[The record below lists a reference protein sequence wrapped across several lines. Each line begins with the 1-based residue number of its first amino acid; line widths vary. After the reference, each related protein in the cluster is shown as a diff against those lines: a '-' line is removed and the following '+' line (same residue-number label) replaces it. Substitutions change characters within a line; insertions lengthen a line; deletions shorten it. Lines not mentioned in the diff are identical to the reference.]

1 MVNLDK
7 GLLKIIKDESLE
19 DYFIKANFGL
29 EKENVR
35 VTESGNL
42 ALTPHPKAFGDREKN
57 AYIKTDFSESQLEMV
72 TPVCNTLEE
81 VYSFIC
87 NLNKVVSL
95 EIMKNGEFL
104 WPQSNPPILPR
115 EEEIPIAKLS
125 NREDELYRENLSYKY
140 GKKKQVISGIHYN
153 FSFKEEFIKLLYKE
167 LKVEKDFRE
176 FKDDTYLRMARNF
189 QKYHWLLIYLTGA
202 SPVFHESY
210 IEEIKEEGEKLGEDS
225 YYIKDDTSLRNSSYG
240 YKNKKDYYVSYNS
253 IEEYAS
259 DIKNL
264 VKDKEIQSI
273 KEYYN
278 PIRLKSLGSEDM
290 LESLLHKGID
300 YLEVRLLDL
309 DPLSIQGVS
318 KETLYLVHLFMIY
331 TLLKENKEITYKD
344 QEEFF
349 KNHDMVALKGRNEE
363 AVIYENGVPVL
374 LKDKGREI
382 LSEMDEIVEILFSNN
397 EEFKNVIKRAL
408 EKINNPHDTISEKLI
423 KDIKEEGY
431 INFHMRLAKEYL
443 NNFKNKEFNL
453 VGYEDLELSTQIL
466 ILDAIKRGIEF
477 NMMDRLENFISLSDG
492 EKVEYVKQATKTS
505 KDSYITALIMEN
517 KLVTKDIL
525 RENNIRVPKGKDY
538 ENIDEAKKD
547 FRLFKNEKIVIKPKS
562 TNFGL
567 GISIFPGEYSRED
580 YDKAVEIAFRE
591 DSSILIE
598 EFMTGKEYRFL
609 VIGEEVVGILHRE
622 PANVIGNGESTIEEL
637 VFEKNKDPLRGKGYK
652 TPLEKIKLG
661 EIEEMFLKNQGL
673 SFKSI
678 PKNGEKIY
686 LRENSNI
693 STGGDSID
701 FTDKIHPSYKE
712 VALKSAKAVKA
723 LICGVDMVIDN
734 IEEEAKEKNHGI
746 IELNFNP
753 AIHIHC
759 FPYKGENRKAGE
771 KILDLLFNY

>member
-176 FKDDTYLRMARNF
+176 FKDDIYLRMARNF

-240 YKNKKDYYVSYNS
+240 YKNKKDYYISYNS
-253 IEEYAS
+253 IGEYAS

-382 LSEMDEIVEILFSNN
+382 LSEMGEIVEILFSNN

-431 INFHMRLAKEYL
+431 INFHMRLAKKYL

-538 ENIDEAKKD
+538 DNTDEAKKD
-547 FRLFKNEKIVIKPKS
+547 FRLFKDEKIVIKPKS

-580 YDKAVEIAFRE
+580 YNKAVEIAFRE

-673 SFKSI
+673 SFKYI

-734 IEEEAKEKNHGI
+734 IEEEAQEKNHGI

-771 KILDLLFNY
+771 KILDLLFN

>member
-176 FKDDTYLRMARNF
+176 FKDDIYLRMARNF

-210 IEEIKEEGEKLGEDS
+210 IDEIKKDGEILGEDS

-253 IEEYAS
+253 IGEYAS

-349 KNHDMVALKGRNEE
+349 KNHDMVALKGRNED
-363 AVIYENGVPVL
+363 AVIHENGVPVL

-408 EKINNPHDTISEKLI
+408 EKINNPHDIISEKLI

-525 RENNIRVPKGKDY
+525 KENNIRVPKGKDY
-538 ENIDEAKKD
+538 DNIDEAKKD
-547 FRLFKNEKIVIKPKS
+547 FRLFKDEKIVIKPKS

-637 VFEKNKDPLRGKGYK
+637 VFEKNKDPLRGRGYK

-673 SFKSI
+673 SFKYI

-723 LICGVDMVIDN
+723 IICGVDMVIDN

-771 KILDLLFNY
+771 KILDLLFN

>member
-35 VTESGNL
+35 VTERGNL
-42 ALTPHPKAFGDREKN
+42 ALTPHPKAFGDREN
-57 AYIKTDFSESQLEMV
+57 NPYIKTDFSESQLEMV

-125 NREDELYRENLSYKY
+125 NREDELYRENLGYKY

-167 LKVEKDFRE
+167 LKVKKDFRE
-176 FKDDTYLRMARNF
+176 FKDDIYLRMARNF

-309 DPLSIQGVS
+309 DPLSIQGVN

-349 KNHDMVALKGRNEE
+349 KNHDMVALKGRNED
-363 AVIYENGVPVL
+363 AVIHENGVPVL

-525 RENNIRVPKGKDY
+525 KENNIRVPKGKDY
-538 ENIDEAKKD
+538 DNIDEAKKD
-547 FRLFKNEKIVIKPKS
+547 FRLFKDEKIVIKPKS

-637 VFEKNKDPLRGKGYK
+637 VFEKNKDPLRGRGYK

-673 SFKSI
+673 SFKYI

-723 LICGVDMVIDN
+723 IICGVDMVIDN

-771 KILDLLFNY
+771 KILDLLFN

>member
-176 FKDDTYLRMARNF
+176 FKDDIYLRMARNF

-363 AVIYENGVPVL
+363 VVIHENGVPVL

-397 EEFKNVIKRAL
+397 EKFKNVIKRAL

-538 ENIDEAKKD
+538 DNIDEAKKD
-547 FRLFKNEKIVIKPKS
+547 FRLFKDEKIVIKPKS

-637 VFEKNKDPLRGKGYK
+637 VSEKNKDPLRGKGYK

-673 SFKSI
+673 SFKYI

-771 KILDLLFNY
+771 KILDLLFN

>member
-35 VTESGNL
+35 VTERGNL

-176 FKDDTYLRMARNF
+176 FKDDIYLRMARNF

-253 IEEYAS
+253 IGEYAS

-290 LESLLHKGID
+290 LESLLNKGID

-363 AVIYENGVPVL
+363 AVIHENGVPVL

-538 ENIDEAKKD
+538 DNIDEAKKD
-547 FRLFKNEKIVIKPKS
+547 FRLFKDEKIVIKPKS

-637 VFEKNKDPLRGKGYK
+637 VSEKNKDPLRGKGYK

-673 SFKSI
+673 SFKYI

-734 IEEEAKEKNHGI
+734 IEEEAKEKNYGI

-771 KILDLLFNY
+771 KILDLLFN

>member
-87 NLNKVVSL
+87 NLNKGVSL

-176 FKDDTYLRMARNF
+176 FKDDIYLRMARNF

-240 YKNKKDYYVSYNS
+240 YKNKKDYYISYNS
-253 IEEYAS
+253 IGEYAS

-382 LSEMDEIVEILFSNN
+382 LSEMGEIVEILFSNN

-431 INFHMRLAKEYL
+431 INFHMRLAKKYL

-525 RENNIRVPKGKDY
+525 RENNIRVPKGKYYD
-538 ENIDEAKKD
+538 NIDEAKKD
-547 FRLFKNEKIVIKPKS
+547 FRLFKDEKIVIKPKS

-637 VFEKNKDPLRGKGYK
+637 VSEKNKDPLRGKGYK

-673 SFKSI
+673 SFKYI

-771 KILDLLFNY
+771 KILDLLFN

>member
-176 FKDDTYLRMARNF
+176 FKDDIYLRMARNF

-210 IEEIKEEGEKLGEDS
+210 IDEIKKDGEILGEDS

-253 IEEYAS
+253 IGEYAS

-349 KNHDMVALKGRNEE
+349 KNHDMVALKGRNED
-363 AVIYENGVPVL
+363 AVIHENGVPVL

-525 RENNIRVPKGKDY
+525 KENNIRVPKGKDY
-538 ENIDEAKKD
+538 DNIDEAKKD
-547 FRLFKNEKIVIKPKS
+547 FRLFKDEKIVIKPKS

-609 VIGEEVVGILHRE
+609 VIGEDVVGILHRE

-637 VFEKNKDPLRGKGYK
+637 VFEKNKDPLRGRGYK

-673 SFKSI
+673 SFKYI

-771 KILDLLFNY
+771 KILDLLFN

>member
-176 FKDDTYLRMARNF
+176 FKDDIYLRMARNF

-309 DPLSIQGVS
+309 DPLSVQGVN

-363 AVIYENGVPVL
+363 SVIHENGVPVL

-423 KDIKEEGY
+423 KDIKEDGY

-477 NMMDRLENFISLSDG
+477 NIMDRLENFISLSDG

-547 FRLFKNEKIVIKPKS
+547 FRLFKDEKIVIKPKS

-673 SFKSI
+673 SFKYI

-771 KILDLLFNY
+771 KILDLLFN

>member
-176 FKDDTYLRMARNF
+176 FKDDIYLRMARNF

-210 IEEIKEEGEKLGEDS
+210 IDEIKKDGEILGEDS

-253 IEEYAS
+253 IGEYAS

-349 KNHDMVALKGRNEE
+349 KNHDMVALKGRNED
-363 AVIYENGVPVL
+363 AVIHENGVPVL

-525 RENNIRVPKGKDY
+525 KENNIRVPKGKDY
-538 ENIDEAKKD
+538 DNIDEVKKD
-547 FRLFKNEKIVIKPKS
+547 FRLFKDEKIVIKPKS

-637 VFEKNKDPLRGKGYK
+637 VFEKNKDPLRGRGYK

-673 SFKSI
+673 SFKYI

-771 KILDLLFNY
+771 KILDLLFN

>member
-176 FKDDTYLRMARNF
+176 FKDDIYLRMARNF

-210 IEEIKEEGEKLGEDS
+210 IDEIKKDGEILGEDS

-253 IEEYAS
+253 IGEYAS

-349 KNHDMVALKGRNEE
+349 KNHDMVALKGRNED
-363 AVIYENGVPVL
+363 AVIHENGVPVL

-525 RENNIRVPKGKDY
+525 KENNIRVPNGKDY
-538 ENIDEAKKD
+538 DNIDEAKKD
-547 FRLFKNEKIVIKPKS
+547 FRLFKDEKIVIKPKS

-637 VFEKNKDPLRGKGYK
+637 VFEKNKDPLRGRGYK

-673 SFKSI
+673 SFKYI

-771 KILDLLFNY
+771 KILDLLFN

>member
-176 FKDDTYLRMARNF
+176 FKDDIYLRMARNF

-210 IEEIKEEGEKLGEDS
+210 IDEIKKDGEILGEDS

-253 IEEYAS
+253 IGEYAS

-349 KNHDMVALKGRNEE
+349 KNHDMVALKGRNED
-363 AVIYENGVPVL
+363 AVIHENGVPVL

-382 LSEMDEIVEILFSNN
+382 LSEMGEIVEILFSNN

-525 RENNIRVPKGKDY
+525 KENNIRVPKGKDY
-538 ENIDEAKKD
+538 DNIDEAKKD
-547 FRLFKNEKIVIKPKS
+547 FRLFKDEKIVIKPKS

-673 SFKSI
+673 SFKYI

-771 KILDLLFNY
+771 KILDLLFN

>member
-1 MVNLDK
+1 MVNLDN

-35 VTESGNL
+35 VTERGNL
-42 ALTPHPKAFGDREKN
+42 ALTPHPKAFGDREN
-57 AYIKTDFSESQLEMV
+57 NPYIKTDFSESQLEMV
-72 TPVCNTLEE
+72 TPICNTLEE

-167 LKVEKDFRE
+167 LKVKKDFRE
-176 FKDDTYLRMARNF
+176 FKDDIYLRMARNF

-210 IEEIKEEGEKLGEDS
+210 IDEIKEEGEKLGEDS

-363 AVIYENGVPVL
+363 AVIHENGVPVL

-547 FRLFKNEKIVIKPKS
+547 FRLFKDEKIVIKPKS

-673 SFKSI
+673 SFKYI

-723 LICGVDMVIDN
+723 LICGVDMVIDD

-771 KILDLLFNY
+771 KILDLLFN

>member
-176 FKDDTYLRMARNF
+176 FKDDIYLRMARNF

-210 IEEIKEEGEKLGEDS
+210 IEEIKEEGEILGEDS

-253 IEEYAS
+253 IGEYAS

-318 KETLYLVHLFMIY
+318 KETLYLLHLFMIY

-538 ENIDEAKKD
+538 DNIDEAKKD
-547 FRLFKNEKIVIKPKS
+547 FRLFKDEKIVIKPKS

-673 SFKSI
+673 SFKYI

-771 KILDLLFNY
+771 KILDLLFN

>member
-176 FKDDTYLRMARNF
+176 FKDDIYLRMARNF

-363 AVIYENGVPVL
+363 AVIHENGVPVL

-538 ENIDEAKKD
+538 DNIDEAKKD
-547 FRLFKNEKIVIKPKS
+547 FRLFKDEKIVIKPKS

-673 SFKSI
+673 SFKYI

-771 KILDLLFNY
+771 KILDLLFN

>member
-35 VTESGNL
+35 VTERGNL

-176 FKDDTYLRMARNF
+176 FKDDIYLRMARNF

-264 VKDKEIQSI
+264 VKDKEIQNI

-318 KETLYLVHLFMIY
+318 KETLYLLHLFMIY

-431 INFHMRLAKEYL
+431 INFHMRLAKNYL

-538 ENIDEAKKD
+538 DNIDEAKKD
-547 FRLFKNEKIVIKPKS
+547 FRLFKDEKIVIKPKS

-637 VFEKNKDPLRGKGYK
+637 VSEKNKDPLRGKGYK

-673 SFKSI
+673 SFKYI

-771 KILDLLFNY
+771 KILDLLFN

>member
-1 MVNLDK
+1 MVNLDN

-35 VTESGNL
+35 VTERGNL
-42 ALTPHPKAFGDREKN
+42 ALTPHPKAFGDREN
-57 AYIKTDFSESQLEMV
+57 NPYIKTDFSESQLEMV

-167 LKVEKDFRE
+167 LKVKKDFRE
-176 FKDDTYLRMARNF
+176 FKDDIYLRMARNF

-210 IEEIKEEGEKLGEDS
+210 IDEIKEEGEKLGEDS

-290 LESLLHKGID
+290 LESLLNKGID

-309 DPLSIQGVS
+309 DPLSVQGVN

-363 AVIYENGVPVL
+363 AVIHENGIPVL

-397 EEFKNVIKRAL
+397 EKFKNVIKRAL

-547 FRLFKNEKIVIKPKS
+547 FRLFKDEKIVIKPKS

-673 SFKSI
+673 SFKYI

-723 LICGVDMVIDN
+723 LICGVDMVIDD

-771 KILDLLFNY
+771 KILDLLFN

>member
-1 MVNLDK
+1 MVNLDEC
-7 GLLKIIKDESLE
+7 LLKIIKDESLE

-35 VTESGNL
+35 VTERGNL

-57 AYIKTDFSESQLEMV
+57 PYIKTDFSESQLEMV

-125 NREDELYRENLSYKY
+125 NRADELYRENLSYKY

-167 LKVEKDFRE
+167 LKAEKDFRE
-176 FKDDTYLRMARNF
+176 FKDDIYLRMARNF

-210 IEEIKEEGEKLGEDS
+210 IDEIKKEGEKLGEDS

-264 VKDKEIQSI
+264 VKDREIQSI

-290 LESLLHKGID
+290 LESLLNKGID

-363 AVIYENGVPVL
+363 VVIHENGVPVL

-431 INFHMRLAKEYL
+431 VNFHMRLAKEYL

-477 NMMDRLENFISLSDG
+477 NIMDRLENFISLSDG

-538 ENIDEAKKD
+538 DNIDEAKKD
-547 FRLFKNEKIVIKPKS
+547 FRLFKDEKIVIKPKS

-580 YDKAVEIAFRE
+580 YNKAVEIAFRE

-637 VFEKNKDPLRGKGYK
+637 VSEKNKDPLRGKGYK

-771 KILDLLFNY
+771 KILDLLFN

>member
-35 VTESGNL
+35 VTERGNL

-176 FKDDTYLRMARNF
+176 FKDDIYLRMARNF

-210 IEEIKEEGEKLGEDS
+210 IEEIKEEGEILGEDS

-253 IEEYAS
+253 IGEYAS

-290 LESLLHKGID
+290 LESLLNKGID

-363 AVIYENGVPVL
+363 AVIHENGVPVL

-408 EKINNPHDTISEKLI
+408 EKINNPHDIISEKLI

-538 ENIDEAKKD
+538 DNIDEAKKD
-547 FRLFKNEKIVIKPKS
+547 FRLFKDEKIVIKPKS

-678 PKNGEKIY
+678 PKSGEKIY

-771 KILDLLFNY
+771 KILDLLFN

>member
-35 VTESGNL
+35 VTERGNL

-176 FKDDTYLRMARNF
+176 FKDDIYLRMARNF

-210 IEEIKEEGEKLGEDS
+210 IEEIKEEGEILGEDS

-253 IEEYAS
+253 IGEYAS

-290 LESLLHKGID
+290 LESLLNKGID

-363 AVIYENGVPVL
+363 AVIHENGVPVL

-408 EKINNPHDTISEKLI
+408 EKINNPNDIISEKLI

-538 ENIDEAKKD
+538 DNIDEAKKD
-547 FRLFKNEKIVIKPKS
+547 FRLFKDEKIVIKPKS

-771 KILDLLFNY
+771 KILDLLFN

>member
-35 VTESGNL
+35 VTERGNL

-176 FKDDTYLRMARNF
+176 FKDDIYLRMARNF

-363 AVIYENGVPVL
+363 SVIHENGVPVL

-431 INFHMRLAKEYL
+431 VNFHMRLAKDYL

-477 NMMDRLENFISLSDG
+477 NIMDRLENFISLSDG

-712 VALKSAKAVKA
+712 VALKAAKAVKA

>member
-176 FKDDTYLRMARNF
+176 FKDDIYLRMARNF

-477 NMMDRLENFISLSDG
+477 NIMDRLENFISLSDG

-538 ENIDEAKKD
+538 DNIDEAKKD
-547 FRLFKNEKIVIKPKS
+547 FRLFKDEKIVIKPKS

-673 SFKSI
+673 SFKYI

-771 KILDLLFNY
+771 KILDLLFN

>member
-176 FKDDTYLRMARNF
+176 FKDDIYLRMARNF

-290 LESLLHKGID
+290 LESLLNKGID

-309 DPLSIQGVS
+309 DPLSVQGVN

-363 AVIYENGVPVL
+363 AVIHENGVPVL

-477 NMMDRLENFISLSDG
+477 NIMDRLENFISLSDG

-538 ENIDEAKKD
+538 DNIDEAKKD
-547 FRLFKNEKIVIKPKS
+547 FRLFKDEKIVIKPKS

-609 VIGEEVVGILHRE
+609 VIGEDVVGILHRE

-637 VFEKNKDPLRGKGYK
+637 VSEKNKDPLRGKGYK

-771 KILDLLFNY
+771 KILDLLFN

>member
-35 VTESGNL
+35 VTERGNL

-72 TPVCNTLEE
+72 TLVCNTLEE

-176 FKDDTYLRMARNF
+176 FKDDIYLRMARNF

-210 IEEIKEEGEKLGEDS
+210 IEEIKEEGEILGEDS

-253 IEEYAS
+253 IGEYAS

-290 LESLLHKGID
+290 LESLLNKGID

-363 AVIYENGVPVL
+363 AVIHENGVPVL

-408 EKINNPHDTISEKLI
+408 EKINNPHDIISEKLI

-538 ENIDEAKKD
+538 DNIDEAKKD
-547 FRLFKNEKIVIKPKS
+547 FRLFKDEKIVIKPKS

-771 KILDLLFNY
+771 KILDLLFN

>member
-1 MVNLDK
+1 MVNLDN

-35 VTESGNL
+35 VTERGNL
-42 ALTPHPKAFGDREKN
+42 ALTPHPKAFGDREN
-57 AYIKTDFSESQLEMV
+57 NPYIKTDFSESQLEMV

-167 LKVEKDFRE
+167 LKVKKDFRE
-176 FKDDTYLRMARNF
+176 FKDDIYLRMARNF

-210 IEEIKEEGEKLGEDS
+210 IDEIKEEGEKLGEDS

-264 VKDKEIQSI
+264 VKDKEIQNI

-290 LESLLHKGID
+290 LESLLNKGID
-300 YLEVRLLDL
+300 YLEVRFLDL
-309 DPLSIQGVS
+309 DPLSVQGVN

-349 KNHDMVALKGRNEE
+349 KNNDMVALKGRNEE
-363 AVIYENGVPVL
+363 AVIHENGIPVL

-397 EEFKNVIKRAL
+397 EKFKNVIKRAL

-423 KDIKEEGY
+423 KDIKEDGY

-547 FRLFKNEKIVIKPKS
+547 FRLFKDEKIVIKPKS

-609 VIGEEVVGILHRE
+609 VIGKEVVGILHRE

-637 VFEKNKDPLRGKGYK
+637 VSEKNKDPLRGKGYK

-701 FTDKIHPSYKE
+701 FTDKIHPSYKD

-723 LICGVDMVIDN
+723 LICGVDMVIDD

-771 KILDLLFNY
+771 KILDLLFN

>member
-35 VTESGNL
+35 VTERGNL

-176 FKDDTYLRMARNF
+176 FKDDIYLRMARNF

-210 IEEIKEEGEKLGEDS
+210 IEEIKEEGEILGEDS

-253 IEEYAS
+253 IGEYAS

-290 LESLLHKGID
+290 LESLLNKGID

-363 AVIYENGVPVL
+363 AVIHENGVPVL

-408 EKINNPHDTISEKLI
+408 EKINNPHDIISEKLI

-538 ENIDEAKKD
+538 DNIDEAKKD
-547 FRLFKNEKIVIKPKS
+547 FRLFKDEKIVIKPKS

-637 VFEKNKDPLRGKGYK
+637 VSEKNKDPLRGKGYK

-771 KILDLLFNY
+771 KILDLLFN

>member
-1 MVNLDK
+1 MVNLDEC
-7 GLLKIIKDESLE
+7 LLKIIKDESLE

-35 VTESGNL
+35 VTERGNL

-57 AYIKTDFSESQLEMV
+57 PYIKTDFSESQLEMV

-176 FKDDTYLRMARNF
+176 FKDDIYLRMARNF

-210 IEEIKEEGEKLGEDS
+210 IDEIKKEGEKLGEDS

-253 IEEYAS
+253 IGEYAS

-264 VKDKEIQSI
+264 VNDKEIQSI

-290 LESLLHKGID
+290 LESLLNKGID

-331 TLLKENKEITYKD
+331 TLLKENKEITYKE

-382 LSEMDEIVEILFSNN
+382 LSEMGEIVEILFSNN

-423 KDIKEEGY
+423 KDIKEDGY

-538 ENIDEAKKD
+538 DNIDEAKKD
-547 FRLFKNEKIVIKPKS
+547 FRLFKDEKIVIKPKS

-771 KILDLLFNY
+771 KILDLLFN

>member
-35 VTESGNL
+35 VTERGNL

-176 FKDDTYLRMARNF
+176 FKDDIYLRMARNF

-210 IEEIKEEGEKLGEDS
+210 IEEIKEEGEILGEDS

-253 IEEYAS
+253 IGEYAS

-290 LESLLHKGID
+290 LESLLNKGID

-363 AVIYENGVPVL
+363 AVIHENGVPVL

-408 EKINNPHDTISEKLI
+408 EKINNPHDIISEKLI

-525 RENNIRVPKGKDY
+525 KENNIRVPKGKDY
-538 ENIDEAKKD
+538 DNIDEAKKD
-547 FRLFKNEKIVIKPKS
+547 FRLFKDEKIVIKPKS

-771 KILDLLFNY
+771 KILDLLFN

>member
-35 VTESGNL
+35 VTERGNL

-176 FKDDTYLRMARNF
+176 FKDDIYLRMARNF

-210 IEEIKEEGEKLGEDS
+210 IEEIKEEGEILGEDS

-253 IEEYAS
+253 IGEYAS

-290 LESLLHKGID
+290 LESLLNKGID

-363 AVIYENGVPVL
+363 AVIHENGVPVL

-408 EKINNPHDTISEKLI
+408 EKINNPHDIISEKLI

-538 ENIDEAKKD
+538 DNIDEAKKD
-547 FRLFKNEKIVIKPKS
+547 FRLFKDEKMVIKPKS

-609 VIGEEVVGILHRE
+609 VIREEVVGILHRE

-771 KILDLLFNY
+771 KILDLLFN

>member
-1 MVNLDK
+1 MVNLDN

-35 VTESGNL
+35 VTERGNL
-42 ALTPHPKAFGDREKN
+42 ALTPHPKAFGDREN
-57 AYIKTDFSESQLEMV
+57 NPYIKTDFSESQLEMV
-72 TPVCNTLEE
+72 TPICNTLEE

-167 LKVEKDFRE
+167 LKVKKDFRE
-176 FKDDTYLRMARNF
+176 FKDDIYLRMARNF

-210 IEEIKEEGEKLGEDS
+210 IDEIKEEGEKLGEDS

-290 LESLLHKGID
+290 LESLLNKGID

-309 DPLSIQGVS
+309 DPLSVQGVN

-349 KNHDMVALKGRNEE
+349 KNHDMVSLKGRNEE
-363 AVIYENGVPVL
+363 AVIHENGIPVL

-397 EEFKNVIKRAL
+397 EKFKNVIKRAL

-547 FRLFKNEKIVIKPKS
+547 FRLFKDEKIVIKPKS

-609 VIGEEVVGILHRE
+609 VIGKEVVGILHRE

-637 VFEKNKDPLRGKGYK
+637 VSEKNKDPLRGKGYK

-701 FTDKIHPSYKE
+701 FTDKIHPSYKD

-723 LICGVDMVIDN
+723 LICGVDMVIDD

-771 KILDLLFNY
+771 KILDLLFN

>member
-176 FKDDTYLRMARNF
+176 FKDDIYLRMARNF

-210 IEEIKEEGEKLGEDS
+210 IEEIKEEGEILGEDS

-253 IEEYAS
+253 IGEYAS

-349 KNHDMVALKGRNEE
+349 KNHDMVALKGRNED
-363 AVIYENGVPVL
+363 AVIHENGVPVL

-538 ENIDEAKKD
+538 DNIDEAKKD
-547 FRLFKNEKIVIKPKS
+547 FRLFKDEKIVIKPKS

-637 VFEKNKDPLRGKGYK
+637 VFEKNKDPLRGRGYK

-673 SFKSI
+673 SFKYI

-771 KILDLLFNY
+771 KILDLLFN

>member
-35 VTESGNL
+35 VTEMGNL
-42 ALTPHPKAFGDREKN
+42 ALTPHPKAFRDREKN
-57 AYIKTDFSESQLEMV
+57 PYIKTDFSESQLEMV

-125 NREDELYRENLSYKY
+125 NRADELYRENLSYKY

-176 FKDDTYLRMARNF
+176 FKDDIYLRMARNF

-210 IEEIKEEGEKLGEDS
+210 IEEIKEEGEILGEDS

-253 IEEYAS
+253 IGEYAS

-349 KNHDMVALKGRNEE
+349 KNHDMVALKGRNKE

-538 ENIDEAKKD
+538 DNIDEAKKD
-547 FRLFKNEKIVIKPKS
+547 FRLFRDEKIVIKPKS

-661 EIEEMFLKNQGL
+661 EIEEMFLKNQEL
-673 SFKSI
+673 SFKYI

-734 IEEEAKEKNHGI
+734 IEEEAQEKNHGI

-771 KILDLLFNY
+771 KILDLLFN

>member
-176 FKDDTYLRMARNF
+176 FKDDIYLRMARNF

-210 IEEIKEEGEKLGEDS
+210 IDEIKKDGEILGEDS

-253 IEEYAS
+253 IGEYAS

-349 KNHDMVALKGRNEE
+349 KNHDMVALKGRNED
-363 AVIYENGVPVL
+363 AVIHENGVPVL

-525 RENNIRVPKGKDY
+525 KENNIRVPKGKDY
-538 ENIDEAKKD
+538 DNIDEAKKD
-547 FRLFKNEKIVIKPKS
+547 FRLFKDEKIVIKPKS

-637 VFEKNKDPLRGKGYK
+637 VFEKNKDPLRGRGYK

-673 SFKSI
+673 SFKYI

-771 KILDLLFNY
+771 KILDLLFN

>member
-176 FKDDTYLRMARNF
+176 FKDDIYLRMARNF

-363 AVIYENGVPVL
+363 AVIYENEVPVL

-382 LSEMDEIVEILFSNN
+382 LSEMGEIVEILFSNN

-538 ENIDEAKKD
+538 DNIDEAKKD
-547 FRLFKNEKIVIKPKS
+547 FRLFKDEKIVIKPKS

-637 VFEKNKDPLRGKGYK
+637 VSEKNKDPLRGKGYK

-673 SFKSI
+673 RFKYI

-734 IEEEAKEKNHGI
+734 MEEEAKEKNHGI

-771 KILDLLFNY
+771 KILDLLFN